1 MILAA
6 LLSVI
11 IGLSL
16 GLLGGGGSIVTVP
29 ILVYA
34 IGLPAKTAIATSL
47 FVVALTSLAAVVP
60 HARAGHVRWKTAWL
74 FGGTGM
80 VGAFLGGRLA
90 KFLPPNLLLVG
101 FALMMLATAIAMIRG
116 RREGRTPSPA
126 QGRRSTGRIAI
137 EGTTV
142 GLVTGL
148 VGAGGGFLVVP
159 ALVLLGGLTMTEA
172 VGTSLVVI
180 ALKSSAG
187 FLGHLGHVDVPW
199 TLAAVVS
206 AAAISGSVVGS
217 KLSGRVPEAWLRPL
231 FGWFVAVMSAF
242 VIGKQIPGDWR
253 GFVVY
258 QRVFVERWPWW
269 ATGVAIGLIVLGL
282 LWYDNKLLGVST
294 GCGELCH
301 IRRDPQVRRSWR
313 LLFLAGI
320 FLGGLL
326 ATFFSGAAATFG
338 HGQFDTLVT
347 SQWPLK
353 ALVLLGA
360 GILIGVGARLAGG
373 CTSGHGIV
381 GVAQGAKSSLLA
393 TAAFLVGGFVTMNLL
408 HLLRG

>member
-1 MILAA
+1 MTVAA

-16 GLLGGGGSIVTVP
+16 GLLGGGGSILTVP

-34 IGLPAKTAIATSL
+34 IDLPVKTAIAASL
-47 FVVALTSLAAVVP
+47 VVVALTSAAAVIP

-80 VGAFLGGRLA
+80 LGAYVGGRFA
-90 KFLPPNLLLVG
+90 QFLSPNLLLVG

-116 RREGRTPSPA
+116 RSDRRARAPSAGRQA
-126 QGRRSTGRIAI
+126 TGLIAI
-137 EGTTV
+137 EGAAV

-159 ALVLLGGLTMTEA
+159 ALVLLGGLSMSEA

-180 ALKSSAG
+180 ALKSAAG
-187 FLGHLGHVDVPW
+187 SLGYLGHVDIPW
-199 TLAAVVS
+199 GLTAVVS
-206 AAAISGSVVGS
+206 AAAIAGSLVGS
-217 KLSGRVPEAWLRPL
+217 RLSGRVPEAWLRPL
-231 FGWFVAVMSAF
+231 FGWFVAIMSAF
-242 VIGKQIPGDWR
+242 VIGHQIPSDWR
-253 GFVVY
+253 SSPAY
-258 QRVFVERWPWW
+258 QAVFVDRWPWW
-269 ATGVAIGLIVLGL
+269 AGGAAIGAIVLAL

-294 GCGELCH
+294 GCGELCEV
-301 IRRDPQVRRSWR
+301 RRDPKARRSWR

-320 FLGGLL
+320 LLGGLV
-326 ATFFSGAAATFG
+326 ATFFSGVEVTFR

-347 SQWPLK
+347 AALPLK
-353 ALVLLGA
+353 ALVLVSAGVLIGLGA
-360 GILIGVGARLAGG
+360 RIAGG

-381 GVAQGAKSSLLA
+381 GVAQGARSSLLA
-393 TAAFLVGGFVTMNLL
+393 TAAFLVGGFAAMNLL
-408 HLLRG
+408 FLLRG